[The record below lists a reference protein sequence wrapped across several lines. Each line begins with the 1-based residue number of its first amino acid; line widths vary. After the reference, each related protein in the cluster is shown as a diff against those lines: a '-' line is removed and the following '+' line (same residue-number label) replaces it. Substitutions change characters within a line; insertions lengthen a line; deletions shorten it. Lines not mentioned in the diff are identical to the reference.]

1 MTPLI
6 LSLIISGQS
15 VIVVFPD
22 QPVSVSAPYRASG
35 CVAFPAVMKFSKAW
49 TFIGTDRGD
58 ILEADIQ
65 LSSSKLDYFL
75 QRSEHREAP
84 GQYDAWKAEP
94 IAWAGNE
101 ICAQVS
107 ATPTAGKPVR
117 VHFQVRLEKT
127 PEKE

>member
-1 MTPLI
+1 MTPLL
-6 LSLIISGQS
+6 LSLIISGNS
-15 VIVVFPD
+15 IIVVFPD
-22 QPVSVSAPYRASG
+22 QPVSVSVSYRASG
-35 CVAFPAVMKFSKAW
+35 CVALPAATKFAKAW

-84 GQYDAWKAEP
+84 GQYDAWKSEP
-94 IAWAGNE
+94 IVWAGNE

-117 VHFQVRLEKT
+117 VHFQVRLEKALD
-127 PEKE
+127 KE